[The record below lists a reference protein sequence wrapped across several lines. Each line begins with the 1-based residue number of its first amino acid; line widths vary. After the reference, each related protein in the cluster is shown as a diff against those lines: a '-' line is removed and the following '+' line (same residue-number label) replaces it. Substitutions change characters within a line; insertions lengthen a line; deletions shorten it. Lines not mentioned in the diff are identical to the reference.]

1 MDNSCNSWQL
11 KEKNNIYRVKFII
24 HIFSQIVLF
33 TLHLRFYCNKISRKQ
48 QTDLH
53 FYQERKHHTLL
64 FKVRKHFISPRLIFP
79 AGEMKNAAC
88 VNQTVSTSILS
99 KYQCRHRHLLTKLAI
114 MQIQNLI
121 TKGTLESWW
130 VLNSFVQQ
138 KKEKMMVQDL
148 KIRGRKRPREEYD
161 SS

>member
-1 MDNSCNSWQL
+1 MDNSCNSWQF
-11 KEKNNIYRVKFII
+11 KENKTYIGSNLLY
-24 HIFSQIVLF
+24 IFSHKL
-33 TLHLRFYCNKISRKQ
+33 YCLLCISVFIATISRKR

-53 FYQERKHHTLL
+53 LYQERKHHTLL

-99 KYQCRHRHLLTKLAI
+99 KYQCRHRHLLTKLTI

-121 TKGTLESWW
+121 TKGALESWW

-148 KIRGRKRPREEYD
+148 KIRGRKRPREEYN